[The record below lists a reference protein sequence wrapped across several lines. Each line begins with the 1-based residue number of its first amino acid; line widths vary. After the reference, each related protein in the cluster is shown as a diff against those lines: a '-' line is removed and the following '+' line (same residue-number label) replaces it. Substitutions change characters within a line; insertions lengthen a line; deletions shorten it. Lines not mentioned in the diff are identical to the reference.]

1 MTAGARTEFYSSQKD
16 FYPCCAGTSTC
27 EYEGHFSAVPHDDNA
42 NSAVITNAAPSTFF
56 IFVTSSFRYIA
67 SDKNN
72 VEFSIFLLNEQ
83 LPFNN
88 DSCRVEGILG

>member
-16 FYPCCAGTSTC
+16 VYPYCAGTSTC

-42 NSAVITNAAPSTFF
+42 RIAVITKAAPSIFF
-56 IFVTSSFRYIA
+56 IFYNSSIRYIA
-67 SDKNN
+67 KGKNN
-72 VEFSIFLLNEQ
+72 AYKPKFVFNGQ

-88 DSCRVEGILG
+88 DS